1 MPSRSRSSSTRRKR
15 SAATRIQRRVRGKQT
30 RKQHS
35 RSIEQIYTNLEIAR
49 TCVICGERMLK
60 NEPIARLECGH
71 NFHANCLGRWFH
83 NHDHKCPICIQH
95 ITSNDYE
102 NLRMPQPQPPPP
114 PPDYHTMRRAHDIRE
129 HYRSEVTRLR
139 EEVDYVIDRLNSM
152 PRPTSTI
159 RPSQDPSTWILI
171 RLNQVREE
179 LSRAEQNFEQARR
192 EVARLEGIPLPA
204 GSSRTR

>member
-15 SAATRIQRRVRGKQT
+15 SAATRIQTRVRGKQT
-30 RKQHS
+30 RKKLS
-35 RSIEQIYTNLEIAR
+35 PKTDIKLERIKRNLEIAR
-49 TCVICGERMLK
+49 TCAICSERMLR

-71 NFHANCLGRWFH
+71 KFHGNCVGRWF
-83 NHDHKCPICIQH
+83 NTHDHTCPICRKR

-102 NLRMPQPQPPPP
+102 NFRMPNYDSITQALYYR
-114 PPDYHTMRRAHDIRE
+114 D

-139 EEVDYVIDRLNSM
+139 EEVNYVLDYLNSL
-152 PRPTSTI
+152 PPPPSTN
-159 RPSQDPSTWILI
+159 RPSQNESTYILI
-171 RLNQVREE
+171 RLNQKREE

-204 GSSRTR
+204 GSAAAAGH